1 MKKIVFF
8 AAILSVIA
16 LVIFIIV
23 LIATDKTATEED
35 FSSTLPDSVSSSVKS
50 EEPERPIFE
59 EILFDTTP
67 TMYGKT
73 DYFSV
78 EAGIEIM
85 KLEEDFLQLEP
96 MVNEDGTPCK
106 YYLGHQIYKSNT
118 NGEKYILS
126 GNKIL
131 AISFEPDSLGNGY
144 VREENT
150 GKRIHMF
157 GNTSDL
163 NNFQDE
169 WDAGQRILSGKT
181 EIPENFIIFDGA
193 LTPYTFER
201 KNGTMYIDLS
211 ELASYISPEIYYD
224 ELMGYIDIYV
234 NDFSTVRI
242 PTTAA
247 NPMMRKTYGVVGD
260 NFEFRSWNGE
270 KFTAWGPVLDAL
282 HPQISIEDASMMFGW
297 KMYTNGTA
305 LSIVTDPLNVTPLAA
320 IKESGDLGI
329 RIVLKVGDDGLK
341 YICAYDT
348 AGNLM
353 WKKPFNESA
362 IPEETD
368 FSFEQK
374 NGTIESDNDIVASE
388 NSKEIVTNEY
398 DGNAAI
404 NSEPTNN

>member
-1 MKKIVFF
+1 MKKVGFF
-8 AAILSVIA
+8 VAILSVIA
-16 LVIFIIV
+16 LVIVIIV
-23 LIATDKTATEED
+23 LITTDKTATKED
-35 FSSTLPDSVSSSVKS
+35 FSSTLSDSVSSSVES
-50 EEPERPIFE
+50 EEPEQPIFE
-59 EILFDTTP
+59 EILFNTTP

-118 NGEKYILS
+118 NGEKYIFS

-144 VREENT
+144 VREEGT

-163 NNFQDE
+163 KNFQDE

-181 EIPENFIIFDGA
+181 EAPENAIIFDGA
-193 LTPYTFER
+193 LTPCAFER
-201 KNGTMYIDLS
+201 KNGTMYVDLS

-282 HPQISIEDASMMFGW
+282 HPEISIEEASMMFGW

-305 LSIVTDPLNVTPLAA
+305 LSIVTDPLNATPLAA
-320 IKESGDLGI
+320 IRESGDLGI
-329 RIVLKVGDDGLK
+329 RIVLKVADDGLR

-353 WKKPFNESA
+353 WKKPFDESA
-362 IPEETD
+362 IPEEADSSLTQENAAIKSND
-368 FSFEQK
+368 
-374 NGTIESDNDIVASE
+374 DIVTSQSSE
-388 NSKEIVTNEY
+388 EIVTNEH
-398 DGNAAI
+398 DGDAAI
-404 NSEPTNN
+404 NSEPANN